1 MTRDPYIERI
11 EIFPVAYPTQGS
23 FRYLVTPAGLPP
35 GRRTVVVKLT
45 DSEGAVG
52 WGQSVPSFRWS
63 YETPETVR
71 STIEHYFASA
81 LIGRAIDDHAGIEQ
95 ALASAVGPGFSTG
108 HPVAR
113 AGLDLALWDLC
124 GRRAGRTAVSLLAD
138 LYPPSITPT
147 TAITG
152 ITLSWTLNPV
162 DLADAEST
170 IAEAHSRGYHHFNI
184 KVAPD
189 PKFDLELCR
198 LVRRLAPSAFVWVD
212 ANGGYDVAT
221 ALEVAPRLAELGIA
235 ALEQPLPTN
244 RLTGYR
250 ELKTQGAL
258 PILMDESIVSTADFD
273 EFRKLGL
280 LDGVALKLARMGG
293 LTETW
298 RLIRRLHETN
308 SRIYASGLTDPDLS
322 LAASLQLY
330 AAAGLMLPAALN
342 APQFLTGSILREP
355 LVPQGDQL
363 TVPVGP
369 GLGVE
374 VDEEKLKE
382 LSEVAK

>member
-1 MTRDPYIERI
+1 MTRPPYIECI
-11 EIFPVAYPTQGS
+11 EIFPVAYPTRGS
-23 FRYLVTPAGLPP
+23 FRYLATPAGLPP

-52 WGQSVPSFRWS
+52 WGQAVPSYRWS

-71 STIEHYFASA
+71 STIERYFMPA
-81 LIGRAIDDHAGIEQ
+81 LIGRAIDDQDGIEQ

-113 AGLDLALWDLC
+113 AGLDLALWDLR
-124 GRRAGRTAVSLLAD
+124 GRRAGCSAMSLLAPE
-138 LYPPSITPT
+138 LPPAAQSI
-147 TAITG
+147 I
-152 ITLSWTLNPV
+152 LSWTLNPT
-162 DLADAEST
+162 DLAEAERT
-170 IAEAHSRGYHHFNI
+170 IAEAHEQGYRNFNL

-198 LVRRLAPSAFVWVD
+198 LVRRLAPEAFVWAD

-221 ALEVAPRLAELGIA
+221 ALRVASQLAELGIA

-250 ELKTQGAL
+250 ELKAQGAL
-258 PILMDESIVSTADFD
+258 PILMDESIVATADFD
-273 EFRKLGL
+273 EFHKLGL

-298 RLIRRLHETN
+298 RLIRRLRETN
-308 SRIYASGLTDPDLS
+308 SLIYASGLTDPDLS

-330 AAAGLMLPAALN
+330 AYAGLKVPAALN
-342 APQFLTGSILREP
+342 APQFLAGSILRKP
-355 LVPQGDQL
+355 LTPVGDQL

-369 GLGVE
+369 GLGVH
-374 VDEEKLKE
+374 VDEEQLRKMLE
-382 LSEVAK
+382 PET

>member
-11 EIFPVAYPTQGS
+11 EIFPVAYPTLGS

-52 WGQSVPSFRWS
+52 WGQAVPSYRWS

-71 STIEHYFASA
+71 STIERYFAPA
-81 LIGRAIDDHAGIEQ
+81 LVGLPIDDVAAIEQ
-95 ALASAVGPGFSTG
+95 ALQSAVGPGFSTG

-113 AGLDLALWDLC
+113 AGLDLALWDLR
-124 GRRAGRTAVSLLAD
+124 GRRAGCSAMALLA
-138 LYPPSITPT
+138 PEVKPT
-147 TAITG
+147 VKS

-162 DLADAEST
+162 DLADAERS
-170 IAEAHSRGYHHFNI
+170 IAEAHQQGYHHFNI

-198 LVRRLAPSAFVWVD
+198 LVRRLAPDAFVWAD

-250 ELKTQGAL
+250 ELKSQGAL
-258 PILMDESIVSTADFD
+258 PILMDESIVSTSDFD
-273 EFRKLGL
+273 EFHKLGL

-298 RLIRRLHETN
+298 RLIRRLQETN
-308 SRIYASGLTDPDLS
+308 SLIYASGLTDPDLS

-330 AAAGLMLPAALN
+330 AAAGLTIPAALN

-355 LVPQGDQL
+355 IVPVGDQL
-363 TVPVGP
+363 KMPIGP
-369 GLGVE
+369 GLGAE
-374 VDEEKLKE
+374 IDEKKLKD